1 MKLLKIQEAVVAAL
15 GEVEWIAQRGIPVV
29 AEDKGDVKKNLDAA
43 LLNAKRGILVQTP
56 GLRVTSNASK
66 VMVGV
71 ASVVVQTIE
80 RVLVGRDGAGG
91 ATAQDMAEVVAWN
104 LNLLPVEGVGVLVVK
119 NISSEMLKDD
129 TLAYAVALDVQTT
142 LGDPLDNGKE
152 EAV

>member
-15 GEVEWIAQRGIPVV
+15 GAVEWIAQRGIPVV

-66 VMVGV
+66 VMVCV
-71 ASVVVQTIE
+71 ASVVVQAIE

-119 NISSEMLKDD
+119 NISSEILGAD